1 MYLWYAC
8 MHIRVYIGACVCV
21 CKCVWKSMT
30 DSRHPL
36 SATFHCFLTQG
47 ISGSH
52 RTQSL
57 QVGQGYTAS
66 LSRRFQFHPPSTA
79 VTVQLPHVPVSS
91 WLLGIWTS
99 VLRFAQRILFPLC
112 HLPSAFKPAVN
123 YRHINLPRPL
133 SLLHG
138 PPVLQK
144 SELFWFPVSRQMSG
158 KQNFPLNI
166 KFNSFQRP
174 WPYTKQTGASCKS
187 NWNMAMAYEG
197 SGNRAWVWV
206 QALLPMRHSPA
217 EPRLP
222 PPATLPTTGSAA
234 ADTLLCTDI
243 KLAENNVLA

>member
-1 MYLWYAC
+1 M
-8 MHIRVYIGACVCV
+8 CVKV
-21 CKCVWKSMT
+21 NDWQQASSVSHFSLFS
-30 DSRHPL
+30 DSGNLRFSPNPEP
-36 SATFHCFLTQG
+36 AGWTG
-47 ISGSH
+47 IHSQLVSPIP
-52 RTQSL
+52 
-57 QVGQGYTAS
+57 
-66 LSRRFQFHPPSTA
+66 FHPPSTA
-79 VTVQLPHVPVSS
+79 VTVQLQHVPVSS
-91 WLLGIWTS
+91 WLLGIWTA

-158 KQNFPLNI
+158 RQNFPLNI
-166 KFNSFQRP
+166 KFNSLSIFGVFQRP

-187 NWNMAMAYEG
+187 YWSMAMAYEG

-206 QALLPMRHSPA
+206 QALLPMRHNPA
-217 EPRLP
+217 EPRPP

-243 KLAENNVLA
+243 KSAENNVLA